1 MSPPVAELAALPL
14 DRQRLE
20 VKHKPVTIEGVA
32 ALGTFHNRIVEV
44 ARTFSEEEWMAPSA
58 CPGWRV
64 RDVIAHIGAGARS
77 IIDPLPMPEERLPL
91 PANREREHDVHVDI
105 RRSWTVAE
113 VMDEF
118 ERFGAERLERLPG
131 LQEEPLASTEIEV
144 PGLGTYPMH
153 AVANG
158 LAFDCF
164 CHLYHDI
171 VQPSGPIQREL
182 AAPTHE
188 EMLPVVQWM
197 MWGLPQMQGPELDDS
212 LLATTTICL
221 TGPGAS
227 EWTVRRPDPA
237 GGLVVESG
245 GGGDV
250 VVTSTAVDFVSWG
263 TGRSAWH
270 TACEVEGDMAAATAF
285 LSTLDIV

>member
-1 MSPPVAELAALPL
+1 
-14 DRQRLE
+14 
-20 VKHKPVTIEGVA
+20 
-32 ALGTFHNRIVEV
+32 
-44 ARTFSEEEWMAPSA
+44 MAPSA

-77 IIDPLPMPEERLPL
+77 VIDPLPVPEDRLPL

-105 RRSWTVAE
+105 RRSWTIAE

-131 LQEEPLASTEIEV
+131 LQEEPLASTEIEI

-153 AVANG
+153 AAANG
-158 LAFDCF
+158 LSFDCF

-171 VQPSGPIQREL
+171 VAPGGPIQREL
-182 AAPTHE
+182 PAPSHE

-197 MWGLPQMQGPELDDS
+197 MWGLPQMQGPELDES
-212 LLATTTICL
+212 LLAPITISL
-221 TGPGAS
+221 TGPGES
-227 EWTVRRPDPA
+227 KWTVRRPEPQGGLPQDGLPQGGLPQ

-245 GGGDV
+245 GGAEV
-250 VVTSTAVDFVSWG
+250 VVTSSAVDFVSWG

-270 TACEVEGDMAAATAF
+270 SACDVEGDRAVATAF

>member
-1 MSPPVAELAALPL
+1 MVE
-14 DRQRLE
+14 
-20 VKHKPVTIEGVA
+20 HGPVTIEGVA
-32 ALGTFHNRIVEV
+32 AVEVLHNRIVEV
-44 ARTFSEEEWMAPSA
+44 ARSLSAAEWIAASA

-77 IIDPLPMPEERLPL
+77 VIDPLPVPEERLPL

-105 RRSWTVAE
+105 RRSWTIAE

-118 ERFGAERLERLPG
+118 EQFGAQRLKRLPS
-131 LQEEPLASTEIEV
+131 LQEEPLASTEIDV
-144 PGLGTYPMH
+144 PGLGSYPMH
-153 AVANG
+153 AVADAV
-158 LAFDCF
+158 AFDCY

-171 VQPSGPIQREL
+171 AQPAGPVRREL
-182 AAPTHE
+182 ETPTHE
-188 EMLPVVQWM
+188 EMVPVVKWM

-212 LLATTTICL
+212 LLEPITIRL
-221 TGPGAS
+221 TGPGEG

-237 GGLVVESG
+237 GGLVVECG
-245 GGGDV
+245 GGAEV
-250 VVTSTAVDFVSWG
+250 AVTSAAVDFVSWG

-270 TACEVEGDMAAATAF
+270 TACQVDGDMASAAAF

>member
-1 MSPPVAELAALPL
+1 MTV
-14 DRQRLE
+14 
-20 VKHKPVTIEGVA
+20 EGVA
-32 ALGTFHNRIVEV
+32 ALGAFHNRIVEV
-44 ARTFSEEEWMAPSA
+44 ARTFSDAEWIAPSA

-77 IIDPLPMPEERLPL
+77 VIDPLPVPEDRQPL
-91 PANREREHDVHVDI
+91 PADREREHDVHVDI
-105 RRSWTVAE
+105 RRSWTIAE

-118 ERFGAERLERLPG
+118 EQFGAERLERLPG
-131 LQEEPLASTEIEV
+131 LQEEPLASTEIEI

-153 AVANG
+153 AAANG

-171 VQPSGPIQREL
+171 AAPAGPIQREL
-182 AAPTHE
+182 PAPTHE

-212 LLATTTICL
+212 LLAPITIRL
-221 TGPGAS
+221 TGPGES

-245 GGGDV
+245 GGAEV
-250 VVTSTAVDFVSWG
+250 VVASTAVDFVSWG

-270 TACEVEGDMAAATAF
+270 TACEVEGDMAVAAAF